1 MEVIID
7 YSPSTLMFRT
17 LFLGSCPI
25 LLYVPHKLLSG
36 EIGQTRLWC
45 NFHDHHQRA
54 GLPSDAVPHC
64 IQELVSLACF
74 VATRQNIAAV
84 QKGALSF

>member
-1 MEVIID
+1 MEVIIE
-7 YSPSTLMFRT
+7 YSSSTLIFRI

-36 EIGQTRLWC
+36 GIGQTRLWC

-64 IQELVSLACF
+64 SQELVSLDYF
-74 VATRQNIAAV
+74 VARRQNIPAV
-84 QKGALSF
+84 

>member
-1 MEVIID
+1 M
-7 YSPSTLMFRT
+7 LMFKT
-17 LFLGSCPI
+17 PFLGSCPI
-25 LLYVPHKLLSG
+25 LLYVSHKLLSG
-36 EIGQTRLWC
+36 GIGQTSLWC
-45 NFHDHHQRA
+45 SFHDHHQRA

-74 VATRQNIAAV
+74 VATRKSIAAV

>member
-1 MEVIID
+1 
-7 YSPSTLMFRT
+7 MFRT
-17 LFLGSCPI
+17 LFLGSCP
-25 LLYVPHKLLSG
+25 LLPCVPHKLLSG
-36 EIGQTRLWC
+36 EIGQTALWC

-54 GLPSDAVPHC
+54 GLPSDAVAHY

-74 VATRQNIAAV
+74 VAARENIAAV